1 MKIDD
6 IRRVLI
12 LGSGTMGQ
20 QIGLLCAFH
29 GYDVVLY
36 DLNQE
41 ILSKAMERMRRKA
54 LKMAQAY
61 RFNEDHIE
69 KAIAQISLCDTPS
82 QAAQGVDIVSESV
95 PEDPTLK
102 GKIFAQFN
110 ELCGE
115 KTIFTT
121 NTSSLLPSQFA
132 EASGRPDKLCA
143 LHFHDTAM
151 TRIVDVMPH
160 PGTSAE
166 TLERVKAFAERIGQ
180 IAIVLNKEH
189 NGYVFNNMFMAL
201 LDSALK
207 LASKNVAPVQEID
220 RSWMGV
226 MHTFIGPFGLMDSV
240 GLDTVYKITEYWA
253 QTLNNPQAKANA
265 DFLKGYVAQGK
276 LGVKTGEGFYK
287 YPNPD
292 FVTPDFIA
300 GKKPQ

>member
-1 MKIDD
+1 MIIDD

-20 QIGLLCAFH
+20 QIGLVCALH
-29 GYDVVLY
+29 GFDVVLY
-36 DLNQE
+36 DLNQA

-54 LKMAQAY
+54 SKMAQAY
-61 RFNEDHIE
+61 
-69 KAIAQISLCDTPS
+69 
-82 QAAQGVDIVSESV
+82 GVDGEQTKKALARITLSDNPAQASKDVDIISESV
-95 PEDPTLK
+95 PEDPRLK
-102 GKIFAQFN
+102 GKIFAQFH
-110 ELCGE
+110 ELCGKE
-115 KTIFTT
+115 TIFTT

-132 EASGRPDKLCA
+132 DASGRPEKLCA

-160 PGTSAE
+160 SGTSEE
-166 TLERVKAFAERIGQ
+166 TLHLVKAFAERIGQ

-220 RSWMGV
+220 RAWMGV

-240 GLDTVYKITEYWA
+240 GLDTVYKITDYWA

-265 DFLKGYVAQGK
+265 AFLKSYVEQGK
-276 LGVKTGEGFYK
+276 LGAKTGEGFYK

-292 FVTPDFIA
+292 FVKPDFVS
-300 GKKPQ
+300 GK

>member
-54 LKMAQAY
+54 PKMAQAY

-69 KAIAQISLCDTPS
+69 KAIARISLCDTPS

-110 ELCGE
+110 ELWE
-115 KTIFTT
+115 KRRFSPPTLRRFCPPNSQRPPGDRISSAPFISTI
-121 NTSSLLPSQFA
+121 
-132 EASGRPDKLCA
+132 RP
-143 LHFHDTAM
+143 
-151 TRIVDVMPH
+151 
-160 PGTSAE
+160 
-166 TLERVKAFAERIGQ
+166 
-180 IAIVLNKEH
+180 
-189 NGYVFNNMFMAL
+189 
-201 LDSALK
+201 
-207 LASKNVAPVQEID
+207 
-220 RSWMGV
+220 
-226 MHTFIGPFGLMDSV
+226 
-240 GLDTVYKITEYWA
+240 
-253 QTLNNPQAKANA
+253 
-265 DFLKGYVAQGK
+265 
-276 LGVKTGEGFYK
+276 
-287 YPNPD
+287 
-292 FVTPDFIA
+292 
-300 GKKPQ
+300 